1 MKTSA
6 LTSKTESNLSF
17 HPSYLNMVNKPVFF
31 SQKEAGEKF
40 FGRAALQPKLEIG
53 SPNDPYERE
62 ADRVADQVMKMPDP
76 GIQKFGDEEEELQM
90 QRDPAIQMKCD
101 SCKHKDELQRK
112 PMIQRKSE
120 SNQAATPEISRNIH
134 SLKGSGHTLPKK
146 TQQEMEAKMG
156 ADFSGVRV
164 HTGSKAI
171 QLNHE
176 LGARAFTAGSDIF
189 FNRGQYNPNS
199 GEGKRLMAHEL
210 VHTVQQANYL
220 SGSNPKIQ
228 RYMGNFSTDNTD
240 DDVPRGREQ
249 REYYTAPPGIY
260 FPKNELL
267 DEYNEYFGQC
277 PQGEI
282 NDSQVY
288 SELASVLPG
297 LFIYEPVSVDI
308 VSSAD
313 REIRRRRLE
322 DCCNLDLAAAAHYL
336 FARLLVAT
344 GEYSYTRMKYLIA
357 AYHYAKRLGV
367 APRAGDCPVSPASD
381 QQSIWGLLGADNG
394 KMDREST
401 SNE

>member
-1 MKTSA
+1 MKTPTRTSRTETELSA
-6 LTSKTESNLSF
+6 HNANLNIEKKSFFPANDRSDTS
-17 HPSYLNMVNKPVFF
+17 
-31 SQKEAGEKF
+31 F
-40 FGRAALQPKLEIG
+40 FGPSTLQPKLEIG

-112 PMIQRKSE
+112 PMVQLKADNS
-120 SNQAATPEISRNIH
+120 QAATPEISRNIH

-267 DEYNEYFGQC
+267 DDYYENFGQC
-277 PQGEI
+277 PRGEI
-282 NDSQVY
+282 NYNQVY
-288 SELASVLPG
+288 AELTSVLPG
-297 LFIYEPVSVDI
+297 SFIYEPVSVNE
-308 VSSAD
+308 VNNAD
-313 REIRRRRLE
+313 SEIRRRRLE
-322 DCCNLDLAAAAHYL
+322 DCCNLNLAAAAHYL
-336 FARLLVAT
+336 FARLLVAN
-344 GEYSYTRMKYLIA
+344 GEVSYTHMKYLIA
-357 AYHYAKRLGV
+357 SYHYAKRLGV
-367 APRAGDCPVSPASD
+367 APRAGDCPVSPPSD

-394 KMDREST
+394 RMDREST
-401 SNE
+401 SIE